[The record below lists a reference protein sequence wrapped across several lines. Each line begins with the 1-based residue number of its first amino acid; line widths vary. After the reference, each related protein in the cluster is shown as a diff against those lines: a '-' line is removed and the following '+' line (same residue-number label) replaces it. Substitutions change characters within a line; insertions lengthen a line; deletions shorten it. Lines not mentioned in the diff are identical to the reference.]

1 MQVGTPDLHEFLKY
15 FNKFL
20 KIFNKCVVLR
30 EGEKKCKIM

>member
-20 KIFNKCVVLR
+20 RIFNKSVLLRVVQKSV
-30 EGEKKCKIM
+30 KK